1 MRRKYFHLPRFFK
14 HFNLRKKKLFF
25 RPVSW
30 IRLYDQA
37 NQTNN
42 LQASKNTIRKLDIS
56 NNLDRI
62 VSVATFMGK
71 LFIFL
76 IQIIDYRF

>member
-25 RPVSW
+25 RPVPW

-62 VSVATFMGK
+62 VSVATFYGK
-71 LFIFL
+71 IIYIFDS
-76 IQIIDYRF
+76 DYRL